1 MCLPQKKVDITD
13 RKKLFQYAAGDLRR
27 EAAAV
32 DHIIEEYAKRFKGT
46 SCTSIFCIALAT
58 NK

>member
-1 MCLPQKKVDITD
+1 MPQKKDDIND
-13 RKKLFQYAAGDLRR
+13 RKKLFQHSAGDLRR

-32 DHIIEEYAKRFKGT
+32 DRIIEEYAKRFKET